1 MAKKEKVDYEA
12 QLIREYEHWEYL
24 KEHGGSD
31 PNYDDGVNMNLIRNH
46 IIYWKNEIEKKYGGD
61 VNQYPEIY
69 FREIPPEA
77 DNGLIVM
84 AAEIRDKAVEALDI
98 YLADNNFLY
107 LLYNRDML
115 GKKEAESIHID
126 NVLGYASGLAEA
138 LKKDDLITMRRHAF
152 RPEGYQESFASCAE
166 KVKQLLL
173 KKRTEQP
180 ETIENGQMTLFQI
193 GLDVGQCR

>member
-1 MAKKEKVDYEA
+1 MRK
-12 QLIREYEHWEYL
+12 REEPNLEEELKRSFQHWDSRRE
-24 KEHGGSD
+24 EGCND
-31 PNYDDGVNMNLIRNH
+31 PFYDDAVNMNLIRNH
-46 IIYWKNEIEKKYGGD
+46 IIHWKNEIEKKYGGD

-77 DNGLIVM
+77 DSGLMVRS
-84 AAEIRDKAVEALDI
+84 AEIRDKAVEALDL

-115 GKKEAESIHID
+115 GKKEAESINID

-166 KVKQLLL
+166 KVKQILL

-193 GLDVGQCR
+193 GLDIGQCR

>member
-1 MAKKEKVDYEA
+1 MRK
-12 QLIREYEHWEYL
+12 REEPNLEEELKRSFQHWDVRRE
-24 KEHGGSD
+24 EGCND
-31 PNYDDGVNMNLIRNH
+31 PFYDDAVNMNLIRNH

-98 YLADNNFLY
+98 YLTDNNFLY
-107 LLYNRDML
+107 LLYNREML

-152 RPEGYQESFASCAE
+152 RPDVYTRAFAECAE
-166 KVKQLLL
+166 KVKQILL